1 MDREK
6 ILERFEHE
14 TERLAAASALDRAAQ
29 TEKTGMPQATDFLD
43 PYQQRAVEKAL
54 HLYGGLKYISWGGYQ
69 EAERTRVLVFPVVRQ
84 AHTEDVPLTV
94 VEADAGSKAGDL
106 SHRDFLGAILGLG
119 LKREKVGDIIIAG
132 EGCAQIFL
140 SPEIVPYLMSNL
152 TQVGSHS
159 VSMRELAPTD
169 VTAAEPRSRDIKAT
183 VASLRLDAVASVG
196 FGLSRSKLAPAIR
209 AGQVKLN
216 WQSVKSASTTV
227 KQGDIISL
235 AGRGRMELAEV
246 RGESKK
252 GRIHLLLKKRI

>member
-1 MDREK
+1 MEREK

-14 TERLAAASALDRAAQ
+14 TERLAAATALDRAVQ

-54 HLYGGLKYISWGGYQ
+54 HLHGDVKYISWGGYQ
-69 EAERTRVLVFPVVRQ
+69 EAERVRVLVFPVVRQ
-84 AHTEDVPLTV
+84 MNTGDVPLAV
-94 VEADAGSKAGDL
+94 LEADAGSKADGL

-119 LKREKVGDIIIAG
+119 LKREKIGDIIVAD
-132 EGCAQIFL
+132 ERCAQIFV
-140 SPEIVPYLMSNL
+140 SPEIVPYLQSNL
-152 TQVGSHS
+152 IQVGSHS
-159 VSMRELAPTD
+159 VSIREMD
-169 VTAAEPRSRDIKAT
+169 VADVAATEPRNRDVKAT
-183 VASLRLDAVASVG
+183 VASLRLDAVASAG

-216 WQSVKSASTTV
+216 WQSVKSASTPV